1 MFKRDNRT
9 KLFAILA
16 VLAISLIITV
26 PNIPN
31 SFAHAFVVKSDP
43 APSQS
48 LSTPPTKVDVYFSDP
63 IDIKYSQIKVLDSDG
78 KQIQSGDQQYIND
91 DQTTLSVS
99 LPPNLKDGI
108 YTVSTKVLD
117 QTDGHVT
124 ENAYV
129 FGVGQAVPQNL
140 ANTLTASNYQEVSIP
155 EAVARFPSLLG
166 QVIVAGIATS
176 TLWLWGPINKIPR
189 LRDALSE
196 TRINIEK
203 STIKLSVIGSIVI
216 LAAGFAMIIV
226 QAYSINAGILDA
238 ISTKFG
244 NMWILRM
251 IASTIL
257 FALSITVYFKSK
269 KSTNLLSR
277 KYLGILSAVSF
288 AVLFSTSVISHGAA
302 TGKIIPLLLDFFH
315 NVFASLWIG
324 GIIYI
329 AFVIMPH
336 LRKVSSS
343 SLGLS
348 TISLLIP
355 RFSTLVITVL
365 GAVTI
370 TGPFLLYAIEGNLAL
385 TLASF
390 YGKILIIKLIL
401 ASIMIALG
409 AYEHMF
415 VVNKIHLTTSNINTK
430 NTHQNAT
437 LDAKSIINNFYK
449 RRKIEAFVGIALIA
463 TVAILVDSG
472 LPSSEFQNQ
481 LQSLQNNVFA
491 LSIND
496 ASTSQEFTQTRF
508 VENAS
513 RVVLTMNPFSTGSN
527 LFSISF
533 LDSAKNPIDMKSV
546 QLKLTQTDSGIG
558 PITIDANK
566 SSTGTFTT
574 NTDFGFP
581 GHWTVRAEG
590 VQTKENSLNI
600 VATYNLFVKPKL
612 DNLQL
617 DIKEYKTPGNS
628 STPRYPVYDAVRNK
642 IWVGDTTIKSGKILD
657 FDLNTGKYT
666 EHKIEGLN
674 SVIYSALDSRNTL
687 WYIDYQ
693 QKALGNY
700 NPDDNSNKYYPIP
713 DQGILSSMAIDKND
727 TIWITSA
734 TTNKIL
740 KFDIKNEKFDSINLS
755 DKSDP
760 LGIAIDN
767 TQGKIWIAEGIG
779 KLSSID
785 MLDNKVTEFV
795 PTGNYT
801 MAGPTGI
808 ILDPDTGKIFISEH
822 EGYALSVFD
831 PLVKSFKKIQLNHD
845 SLPYGMAFDKYHNL
859 WLAQH
864 TRDKLAIINPRDGQ
878 VVEKDTPSTNSWVQ
892 WMTTDSQGNIIIA
905 EERSNAIATISISAG
920 PTDNTQIIIKP
931 EIPKL
936 EFNYAQVVAP
946 SITGLLVIVAFFYC
960 KGVVDLRKAS
970 RQVREIQEF

>member
-1 MFKRDNRT
+1 MLKINNKT

-16 VLAISLIITV
+16 VGMITLVITV
-26 PNIPN
+26 PTIPN
-31 SFAHAFVVKSDP
+31 SYAHAFVVKSDP
-43 APSQS
+43 VASQS
-48 LSTPPTKVDVYFSDP
+48 LSTPPTKVDAYFSDP
-63 IDIKYSQIKVLDSDG
+63 IDIKYSQLKVLDSDG
-78 KQIQSGDQQYIND
+78 KQIQIGDQQYING

-129 FGVGQAVPQNL
+129 FGVGQTVPQSL

-155 EAVARFPSLLG
+155 EAIARFPSLLG

-196 TRINIEK
+196 TRIKIEK
-203 STIKLSVIGSIVI
+203 STVRLSVIGSIVI

-251 IASTIL
+251 ITSTVL
-257 FALSITVYFKSK
+257 FALSITVYFKTK
-269 KSTNLLSR
+269 KSSSLLSR
-277 KYLGILSAVSF
+277 KYLVTLSAVSF

-302 TGKIIPLLLDFFH
+302 TGKIVPLLLDFFH

-370 TGPFLLYAIEGNLAL
+370 TGPFLLYSIEGNLAL

-401 ASIMIALG
+401 ASMMIILG
-409 AYEHMF
+409 AYDHMF
-415 VVNKIHLTTSNINTK
+415 ISNKAFAVISNSGTIQTSHT
-430 NTHQNAT
+430 
-437 LDAKSIINNFYK
+437 KSILDNFNK
-449 RRKIEAFVGIALIA
+449 SIKISAFLGIALIA
-463 TVAILVDSG
+463 AVAVLVDSG

-481 LQSLQNNVFA
+481 LQSLQNNVYA
-491 LSIND
+491 LSINYP
-496 ASTSQEFTQTRF
+496 SISQEFTQTRF
-508 VENAS
+508 VENSS
-513 RVVLTMNPFSTGSN
+513 RVVLTMSPFSTGSN
-527 LFSISF
+527 SFNISF
-533 LDSAKNPIDMKSV
+533 LDSAKNPIGMKSV

-581 GHWTVRAEG
+581 GHWTVRVEG
-590 VQTKENSLNI
+590 VQNKENSLNI

-628 STPRYPVYDAVRNK
+628 TPRYPVYDAVRNK
-642 IWVGDTTIKSGKILD
+642 VWVGDTTLKSGKILD
-657 FDLNTGKYT
+657 FDLNTTKYT

-674 SVIYSALDSRNTL
+674 SIIYSALDSHNTL

-693 QKALGNY
+693 QKELGNY

-734 TTNKIL
+734 TKNKVL
-740 KFDIKNEKFDSINLS
+740 KFNIKNEKFDSISLS

-760 LGIAIDN
+760 LGISIDN
-767 TQGKIWIAEGIG
+767 TQGKVWIAEGIG
-779 KLSSID
+779 KVSSID
-785 MLDNKVTEFV
+785 MSNNNVTEFA

-801 MAGPTGI
+801 MEGPTGI

-822 EGYALSVFD
+822 EGYAVSIFD
-831 PLVKSFKKIQLNHD
+831 PLVKSFKKINLSHD

-864 TRDKLAIINPRDGQ
+864 TRDKIAIINPRDSQ
-878 VVEKDTPSTNSWVQ
+878 VIEKDTPSTNSWVQ
-892 WMTTDSQGNIIIA
+892 WMTTDSQGNVIVA
-905 EERSNAIATISISAG
+905 EERANAIATISISAG
-920 PTDNTQIIIKP
+920 PADNTQTIKSD
-931 EIPKL
+931 IPQL
-936 EFNYAQVVAP
+936 ELSYAQVVAP
-946 SITGLLVIVAFFYC
+946 SITGLLVIVGLFYS

-970 RQVREIQEF
+970 IQIQKIQQF

>member
-1 MFKRDNRT
+1 MFKMNNRT

-26 PNIPN
+26 PNIP
-31 SFAHAFVVKSDP
+31 SSYAHAVIVKSEP
-43 APSQS
+43 ASLQS
-48 LSTPPTKVDVYFSDP
+48 LSTPPDKVNIYFNDAV
-63 IDIKYSQIKVLDSDG
+63 DIKYSQIKVLDSDG
-78 KQIQSGDQQYIND
+78 KQIQIGDQQYING
-91 DQTTLSVS
+91 DQTTLRVS

-129 FGVGQAVPQNL
+129 FGMGQAVPQNL
-140 ANTLTASNYQEVSIP
+140 ANTLASSNYQEVSIP

-196 TRINIEK
+196 TRIKIEK
-203 STIKLSVIGSIVI
+203 STVKLSVIGSIVI

-302 TGKIIPLLLDFFH
+302 TGKIIPLLLDFCH

-336 LRKVSSS
+336 LRQVSSS

-365 GAVTI
+365 GAITI
-370 TGPFLLYAIEGNLAL
+370 TGPFLLYSIEGNLAL

-401 ASIMIALG
+401 ASMMITLG
-409 AYEHMF
+409 AYDHMF
-415 VVNKIHLTTSNINTK
+415 ISNKANVVISNSNTK
-430 NTHQNAT
+430 SQTVHT
-437 LDAKSIINNFYK
+437 KSILDNFNK
-449 RRKIEAFVGIALIA
+449 SVKISAFLGIALIA
-463 TVAILVDSG
+463 AVAVLVDSG

-491 LSIND
+491 LSTNAPSI
-496 ASTSQEFTQTRF
+496 SQEFTQTRF

-600 VATYNLFVKPKL
+600 VASYNLFVKPKL

-666 EHKIEGLN
+666 EHKIDGLN
-674 SVIYSALDSRNTL
+674 SVIYSAMDSRNTL

-785 MLDNKVTEFV
+785 MSDNNVTEFA

-801 MAGPTGI
+801 MEGPTGI

-864 TRDKLAIINPRDGQ
+864 TRDKLAIINPSDGQ

-920 PTDNTQIIIKP
+920 PTDNTQIINKP

-936 EFNYAQVVAP
+936 ELNYAQVVAP

-970 RQVREIQEF
+970 SQVREIQEF

>member
-1 MFKRDNRT
+1 MLKIDNRT

-16 VLAISLIITV
+16 VLAISLVITV
-26 PNIPN
+26 PSIPN
-31 SFAHAFVVKSDP
+31 SYAHAFIVKSQP
-43 APSQS
+43 SPSQS
-48 LSTPPTKVDVYFSDP
+48 LSVPPTKVDAYFSDP
-63 IDIKYSQIKVLDSDG
+63 IDIKYSQLKVLDSDG
-78 KQIQSGDQQYIND
+78 KQIQIGDQQYING
-91 DQTTLSVS
+91 DQTTLRVS

-140 ANTLTASNYQEVSIP
+140 ANTLLASNYQEVSMP
-155 EAVARFPSLLG
+155 EAAARFPSLLG

-176 TLWLWGPINKIPR
+176 TLWLWGPINKIPI

-196 TRINIEK
+196 TRIKIEK
-203 STIKLSVIGSIVI
+203 STIRLSVIGSIVI

-244 NMWILRM
+244 NMWVLRM

-257 FALSITVYFKSK
+257 FALTITVYFKSK

-277 KYLGILSAVSF
+277 KYLGILSVVSF
-288 AVLFSTSVISHGAA
+288 TVLFSTSVISHGAA
-302 TGKIIPLLLDFFH
+302 TGKIIPLVLDFFH

-336 LRKVSSS
+336 LRQITNS

-348 TISLLIP
+348 TVSLLIP

-370 TGPFLLYAIEGNLAL
+370 TGPFLLYAIEGNLAV

-390 YGKILIIKLIL
+390 YGKVLIIKLVL
-401 ASIMIALG
+401 AATMITLG
-409 AYEHMF
+409 AYDHMF
-415 VVNKIHLTTSNINTK
+415 VSNKAYLAISNSTTQTIHT
-430 NTHQNAT
+430 
-437 LDAKSIINNFYK
+437 KSILDNFHK
-449 RRKIEAFVGIALIA
+449 SVKIEAVLGIALIA
-463 TVAILVDSG
+463 AVAVLVDSG

-481 LQSLQNNVFA
+481 LQGIQNNVFA
-491 LSIND
+491 LSLND
-496 ASTSQEFTQTRF
+496 ASNSQQFTQTQF
-508 VENAS
+508 VENAT
-513 RVVLTMNPFSTGSN
+513 RVILAVNPFSTGSN
-527 LFSISF
+527 SFNISF

-546 QLKLTQTDSGIG
+546 QLKLTQTDSEIG
-558 PITIDANK
+558 PITIDTNK
-566 SSTGTFTT
+566 SFPGTFTT

-590 VQTKENSLNI
+590 VQNKVNSLNI

-617 DIKEYKTPGNS
+617 NIKEFKTPGNS
-628 STPRYPVYDAVRNK
+628 STPRYPVYDAIRNK

-657 FDLNTGKYT
+657 FDLNSGKYT
-666 EHKIEGLN
+666 EHKIDGLN
-674 SVIYSALDSRNTL
+674 SVIYAALDSHNTL

-700 NPDDNSNKYYPIP
+700 NPDDNFNKYYTIP

-734 TTNKIL
+734 TTNKVL
-740 KFDIKNEKFDSINLS
+740 KFEIKNEKFDSINLS

-779 KLSSID
+779 KISSID
-785 MLDNKVTEFV
+785 ISDNKVTEFA
-795 PTGNYT
+795 PSGNYT
-801 MAGPTGI
+801 MDGPTGI

-822 EGYALSVFD
+822 EGYAISVFD
-831 PLVKSFKKIQLNHD
+831 PLVKTFQKIQLNHD
-845 SLPYGMAFDKYHNL
+845 SLPYGMVFDKYHNL

-878 VVEKDTPSTNSWVQ
+878 IVEKDTPSTNSWVQ
-892 WMTTDSQGNIIIA
+892 WMTADSQGNIIIA
-905 EERSNAIATISISAG
+905 EERANAIATISISAG
-920 PTDNTQIIIKP
+920 PPDTIQITKS
-931 EIPKL
+931 EIPKFGL
-936 EFNYAQVVAP
+936 SYAQLVAP
-946 SITGLLVIVAFFYC
+946 AITGLLVIVGFFYS

-970 RQVREIQEF
+970 NQIRKIQEF

>member
-1 MFKRDNRT
+1 MFKLDKKT
-9 KLFAILA
+9 KMLVILTIVVISSFIAI
-16 VLAISLIITV
+16 
-26 PNIPN
+26 PNIP
-31 SFAHAFVVKSDP
+31 SSYAHAFIVKSEP

-48 LSTPPTKVDVYFSDP
+48 LSTPPDKVNVYFSDP
-63 IDIKYSQIKVLDSDG
+63 VDIKYSQLKILDSDG
-78 KQIQSGDQQYIND
+78 KQIQIGDQQYING
-91 DQTTLSVS
+91 DQSTLSVS

-129 FGVGQAVPQNL
+129 FGVGQVVPQNL
-140 ANTLTASNYQEVSIP
+140 ATSTSSNYQEVSIP
-155 EAVARFPSLLG
+155 EAAARFPSLVG
-166 QVIVAGIATS
+166 QVIVAGIVSS
-176 TLWLWGPINKIPR
+176 TLWLWGPINKIPK
-189 LRDALSE
+189 LRDSLSK
-196 TRINIEK
+196 TRINIEN
-203 STIKLSVIGSIVI
+203 SMIRWSLIGSVVI
-216 LAAGFAMIIV
+216 LVAGFAMIIV

-251 IASTIL
+251 VASSAL
-257 FALSITVYFKSK
+257 FGLSIAIYFKTK
-269 KSTNLLSR
+269 KIPM
-277 KYLGILSAVSF
+277 ILSKAYLLILLGVSF
-288 AVLFSTSVISHGAA
+288 SVLLTTSLISHGAA
-302 TGKIIPLLLDFFH
+302 TGKIVPLLLDFFH
-315 NVFASLWIG
+315 NVFSSLWIG
-324 GIIYI
+324 GLIYI
-329 AFVIMPH
+329 AFVVMPH
-336 LRKVSSS
+336 LRQITSPNPS
-343 SLGLS
+343 LS

-370 TGPFLLYAIEGNLAL
+370 TGPFLLYVIEGNLAL

-401 ASIMIALG
+401 ASAMILLG

-415 VVNKIHLTTSNINTK
+415 VTNKIYLTISNMNIK
-430 NTHQNAT
+430 NTQQNVIP
-437 LDAKSIINNFYK
+437 DAKSIINNFYK
-449 RRKIEAFVGIALIA
+449 RRKIEAFIGIALIA
-463 TVAILVDSG
+463 AVAVLVDSG

-481 LQSLQNNVFA
+481 LQSLPNTVFA
-491 LSIND
+491 LSTNVPSI
-496 ASTSQEFTQTRF
+496 SQEFSQTRF
-508 VENAS
+508 VENSS
-513 RVVLTMNPFSTGSN
+513 RVVLTMSPFSTGSN
-527 LFSISF
+527 SFSISF
-533 LDSAKNPIDMKSV
+533 LNSVKNPIDMKSV

-581 GHWTVRAEG
+581 GHWTVRVEG
-590 VQTKENSLNI
+590 VQNKENSLNI
-600 VATYNLFVKPKL
+600 VATYNLFVKPRL

-642 IWVGDTTIKSGKILD
+642 IWAGDTTIKSGKILD

-666 EHKIEGLN
+666 EHRINGLN

-693 QKALGNY
+693 QKTLGNY

-734 TTNKIL
+734 TKNKVL

-767 TQGKIWIAEGIG
+767 TQGKVWIAEGIG
-779 KLSSID
+779 KVSSIN
-785 MLDNKVTEFV
+785 MSNNNVTEFS

-801 MAGPTGI
+801 MEGPTGI

-831 PLVKSFKKIQLNHD
+831 PLVKSFKKINLSHD

-864 TRDKLAIINPRDGQ
+864 TRDKLAIIDPRDGQ
-878 VVEKDTPSTNSWVQ
+878 VIEKDTPSTNSWVQ
-892 WMTTDSQGNIIIA
+892 WMTTDSEGNIIIA
-905 EERSNAIATISISAG
+905 EERANAIATISITPGAPQS
-920 PTDNTQIIIKP
+920 TQTINTS
-931 EIPKL
+931 EISK
-936 EFNYAQVVAP
+936 FNFDYAQVVAP
-946 SITGLLVIVAFFYC
+946 SITGLLVIVGFFYS
-960 KGVVDLRKAS
+960 KGVVDIRRAS
-970 RQVREIQEF
+970 EQANKIQEF

>member
-1 MFKRDNRT
+1 MFKINNKT

-16 VLAISLIITV
+16 VGVIALVITV
-26 PNIPN
+26 PTIPN
-31 SFAHAFVVKSDP
+31 SYAHAFIVKSEP

-48 LSTPPTKVDVYFSDP
+48 LSAPPTKVDVYFSDP
-63 IDIKYSQIKVLDSDG
+63 IDIKYSELKVLDSDG
-78 KQIQSGDQQYIND
+78 NQIQMGDQQYINGD
-91 DQTTLSVS
+91 ETSLRVS
-99 LPPNLKDGI
+99 LPPDLKDGI

-140 ANTLTASNYQEVSIP
+140 ANNLAASNYQEVSIP
-155 EAVARFPSLLG
+155 ETIARFPSLLG

-176 TLWLWGPINKIPR
+176 TLWLWGPITKIPR
-189 LRDALSE
+189 LRDALLE
-196 TRINIEK
+196 TRIKIER
-203 STIKLSVIGSIVI
+203 TTVRLAVVGSIVI
-216 LAAGFAMIIV
+216 LASGFAMIVV

-251 IASTIL
+251 IAATIL
-257 FALSITVYFKSK
+257 FALSITVYLKSK
-269 KSTNLLSR
+269 KSSSLLSR

-302 TGKIIPLLLDFFH
+302 TGKIIPLLLDFCH

-324 GIIYI
+324 GLIYI

-365 GAVTI
+365 GAITI
-370 TGPFLLYAIEGNLAL
+370 TGPFLLYSIEGNLPL

-401 ASIMIALG
+401 ASIMITLG
-409 AYEHMF
+409 AYDHMF
-415 VVNKIHLTTSNINTK
+415 ISSKANMVISNSNTK
-430 NTHQNAT
+430 SQTVHT
-437 LDAKSIINNFYK
+437 KSILDNFNK
-449 RRKIEAFVGIALIA
+449 SVKISAFLGIALIA
-463 TVAILVDSG
+463 AVAVLVDSG
-472 LPSSEFQNQ
+472 LPSSQFQNQ

-491 LSIND
+491 LSPND
-496 ASTSQEFTQTRF
+496 ASSSQEFTQTRF

-513 RVVLTMNPFSTGSN
+513 RVVLAINPFYTGSN
-527 LFSISF
+527 SFSISF

-546 QLKLTQTDSGIG
+546 QLELTQTDSRIG

-566 SSTGTFTT
+566 SSSSTFTT

-590 VQTKENSLNI
+590 VQKKADSLNI
-600 VATYNLFVKPKL
+600 VASYNLFVKPKL

-617 DIKEYKTPGNS
+617 NIKEFKTPGNS
-628 STPRYPVYDAVRNK
+628 STPRYPVYDAIRNK
-642 IWVGDTTIKSGKILD
+642 VWVGDTTIKSGKILD
-657 FDLNTGKYT
+657 FDLNSGKYT
-666 EHKIEGLN
+666 EHEIDGLN
-674 SVIYSALDSRNTL
+674 SIIYAALDSHNTL

-693 QKALGNY
+693 QKALGHY
-700 NPDDNSNKYYPIP
+700 NPDDNSNKFYTIP
-713 DQGILSSMAIDKND
+713 DHGILSSLAIDKND

-734 TTNKIL
+734 TKNKVL
-740 KFDIKNEKFDSINLS
+740 KFEIKNEKFDSINLS

-767 TQGKIWIAEGIG
+767 TQGKVWIAEGIG
-779 KLSSID
+779 KVSSID
-785 MLDNKVTEFV
+785 TSDNRVTEFS

-801 MAGPTGI
+801 MDGPTGI

-822 EGYALSVFD
+822 EGYAITVFD

-905 EERSNAIATISISAG
+905 EERANAIATISISEG
-920 PTDNTQIIIKP
+920 PLESTQIIKT

-936 EFNYAQVVAP
+936 ELSYAQLVAP
-946 SITGLLVIVAFFYC
+946 SITGLLVIVGLFYS

-970 RQVREIQEF
+970 DQIRKIQEF